1 MDDVTAG
8 IIRAA
13 VSFGVA
19 PGSTVATRHVA
30 KLLDAHDHHRAES
43 TWRQGEIERERGL
56 RIEAERELAWAGIS
70 LDEHPEAPAHE
81 RSAKPIA
88 DMTAAEMARTFTLAD
103 GVLMS
108 VVDEIT
114 VLAVGYSRDMTRA
127 TGRVAW
133 LRKMAFG
140 GWWGWRRY
148 LTARDEVAGQQETPS
163 TANHADLCALAA
175 WLRGE
180 S

>member
-108 VVDEIT
+108 VVDETT
-114 VLAVGYSRDMTRA
+114 VLAFGYSRDMTRA

-133 LRKMAFG
+133 IRRVATRSGERWEAESFDG
-140 GWWGWRRY
+140 GRNKGRSRIRM
-148 LTARDEVAGQQETPS
+148 TDG
-163 TANHADLCALAA
+163 LCALVA

-180 S
+180 P